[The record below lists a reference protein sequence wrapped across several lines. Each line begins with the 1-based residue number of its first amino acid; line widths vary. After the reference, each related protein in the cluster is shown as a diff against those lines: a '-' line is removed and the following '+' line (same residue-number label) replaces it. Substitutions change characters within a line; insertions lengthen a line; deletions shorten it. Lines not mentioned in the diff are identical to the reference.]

1 MSAQGG
7 PLVDKK
13 KASADALSYM
23 RNSLVRVPEFR
34 AKAGGNGDRR
44 PRRSPQGEA
53 GLASA
58 EFRLALLKMPRAK
71 AQGALRERKIS
82 PVRRVGPAQRLVLS
96 GKIDRMGLAGS
107 HFEMKDAD
115 G

>member
-1 MSAQGG
+1 
-7 PLVDKK
+7 
-13 KASADALSYM
+13 
-23 RNSLVRVPEFR
+23 
-34 AKAGGNGDRR
+34 
-44 PRRSPQGEA
+44 
-53 GLASA
+53 
-58 EFRLALLKMPRAK
+58 MPRAK

-115 G
+115 DKVLAKRELNLPDHETALHSMHCAGDA